1 MNPTSGQTAYRLP
14 WLREYGEFMRTLW
27 RIIAGLFRWSWR
39 VLNFIREFILNLFL
53 IVLILAGVGIWLQL
67 SSASSSEPVQQGAL
81 KVDLSGVLVDKPSVS
96 NRLSRISRQLLG
108 ASSDRLQENS
118 LFDVVDAIRQAK
130 SDKNIT
136 GMVLDL
142 RDFAGG
148 DQPSLQYV
156 GKALREFR
164 DAGKPI
170 FALGDSYSQ
179 AQYYLAS
186 YATKVYLSPQG
197 TVDLHGFATNGL
209 YYKSLLDKLKVSSHV
224 FRVGT
229 YKSAVEPFLRDDMSP
244 EARDAD
250 GRWVGQLWQNYLN
263 TVSANRQITPQQLFP
278 GAAGIISGLQAVQG
292 DTAKYALDN
301 KLVDVLDSRAAAD
314 RELVKTFGWD
324 KASNDYRN
332 VSIYDYNVKQP
343 TQQDGNIAVI
353 LASGAIMD
361 GEESAGNV
369 GGDTTAAQI
378 RDARLDDKIKAIVLR
393 VNSPGGSVTASEAIR
408 EELAA
413 AHDAGKPVVVSMG
426 GMAASGGYWISTPAD
441 YIVAAPST
449 LTGSIG
455 IFGVINTVENSL
467 SSIGVHSDGVA
478 TSPLADVSTTKALPT
493 EVQQL
498 MQLTIENGYR
508 NFVGLVAASRHKTPQ
523 QIDAIAQGHVWTGS
537 DAKANGLVDALGDF
551 DDAVAKAAELAKVAK
566 PELSWY
572 QDDPGMIDL
581 LLNQMNASA
590 QAVLPAAL
598 KVWLPAPVSEVMGAL
613 QAQPG
618 LMNNLND
625 PQNRYAFCL
634 TCGNV
639 R

>member
-1 MNPTSGQTAYRLP
+1 
-14 WLREYGEFMRTLW
+14 MRTLW

-53 IVLILAGVGIWLQL
+53 IVLILAGVGIWMQL
-67 SSASSSEPVQQGAL
+67 SSANSSEPVQQGAL

-96 NRLSRISRQLLG
+96 NRLSRISRELLG

-118 LFDVVDAIRQAK
+118 LFDVVDAVRQAK
-130 SDKNIT
+130 TDKNIT
-136 GMVLDL
+136 GIVLDL

-148 DQPSLQYV
+148 DQPSLQYL
-156 GKALREFR
+156 GKSLREFR

-170 FALGDSYSQ
+170 YAIGDSYSQ
-179 AQYYLAS
+179 AQYYIAS
-186 YATKVYLSPQG
+186 YATRIYLSPQG

-209 YYKSLLDKLKVSSHV
+209 YYKSLLEKLKVNSHV

-250 GRWVGQLWQNYLN
+250 GRWIGQLWQNYLN
-263 TVSANRQITPQQLFP
+263 TVSANRQITPDQLFP
-278 GAAGIISGLQAVQG
+278 GAAGVISGLQAVDG
-292 DTAKYALDN
+292 DTAKYALN
-301 KLVDVLDSRAAAD
+301 AKLVDVLDSRAAAD
-314 RELVKTFGWD
+314 QELVKTFGWD
-324 KASNDYRN
+324 KANNDYRN
-332 VSIYDYNVKQP
+332 VSIYDYTVKQP
-343 TQQDGNIAVI
+343 QQDQDGNIAVI
-353 LASGAIMD
+353 FASGAIMD
-361 GEESAGNV
+361 GEETAGNV
-369 GGDTTAAQI
+369 GGDTTASQI
-378 RDARLDDKIKAIVLR
+378 RDARLDPKIKAIVLR

-467 SSIGVHSDGVA
+467 GSIGVHTDGVA
-478 TSPLADVSTTKALPT
+478 TSPLADVATTKALPT

-508 NFVGLVAASRHKTPQ
+508 NFVGLVAKSRHKTPE
-523 QIDAIAQGHVWTGS
+523 QINDIAQGHVWTGS

-566 PELSWY
+566 PQLSWY

-590 QAVLPAAL
+590 QAMLPAAL
-598 KVWLPAPVSEVMGAL
+598 KVWLPAPMLDVMSAVKD
-613 QAQPG
+613 QPG

-634 TCGNV
+634 NCGNV